1 MLHVSIP
8 RGTIISDLYQSNISQ
23 NRTSNVRVYTYYKD
37 IKIRKVKMQAICFVM
52 DPWYTIFSR
61 LPAYVWKV
69 ESVLSKYPEEMKR
82 KYLNV
87 SKLYLSFSL

>member
-1 MLHVSIP
+1 
-8 RGTIISDLYQSNISQ
+8 
-23 NRTSNVRVYTYYKD
+23 
-37 IKIRKVKMQAICFVM
+37 MQAICYVM

-82 KYLNV
+82 KYLNI